1 MKLNISFGTDE
12 VRPGDLVNLA
22 INTKEY
28 SYVSLCIIDKSL
40 ELIEETNELTADQ
53 FNQQINQLKL
63 NPYFQTNYYAKG
75 NYFFPGFWE
84 KPRALIDLNVIF
96 KIIQTNKYNQVNK

>member
-1 MKLNISFGTDE
+1 MDISFETDK

-28 SYVSLCIIDKSL
+28 SYISLCIIDKSL

-53 FNQQINQLKL
+53 LNQQIDQLKL
-63 NPYFQTNYYAKG
+63 NPYFQANYFAKG
-75 NYFFPGFWE
+75 DYYFPRFWE
-84 KPRALIDLNVIF
+84 KPKAMIDFNVNF
-96 KIIQTNKYNQVNK
+96 